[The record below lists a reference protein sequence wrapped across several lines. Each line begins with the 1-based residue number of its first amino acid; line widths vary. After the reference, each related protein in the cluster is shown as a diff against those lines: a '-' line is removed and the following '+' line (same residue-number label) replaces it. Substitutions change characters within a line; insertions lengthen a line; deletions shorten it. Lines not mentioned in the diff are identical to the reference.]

1 MSRVIAQAKKKY
13 KISIIAEC
21 FILLITA
28 LVLMSWQWQTAIS
41 FYLGA
46 MAIFLPYCVFVFLV
60 FFRKKQQFSNKIT
73 YFYYGEGIK
82 FLLTIV
88 CIIATFKFFSSM
100 QPIAFFSGYFI
111 AIILNNILPF
121 LVDKYVKI

>member
-13 KISIIAEC
+13 KRSLTIESL
-21 FILLITA
+21 ILLITA
-28 LVLMSWQWQTAIS
+28 LILMSWQWQIAAS

-88 CIIATFKFFSSM
+88 CIIAIFKLFSSM

-111 AIILNNILPF
+111 AIVLNNILPF
-121 LVDKYVKI
+121 LVDNYLKI